1 MYLSLQYH
9 RQNDSCI
16 KMGSDESHFN
26 VSLTV
31 RDTVTNQPTSLIA
44 AYASSCATNATAL
57 TTTTASSTAIYSH
70 TTTTTEAAVV
80 VVEVRTTTT
89 TATATACF
97 STGMCDVERSTEFRG
112 KFAAKER

>member
-1 MYLSLQYH
+1 
-9 RQNDSCI
+9 
-16 KMGSDESHFN
+16 MGSDESHFN

-57 TTTTASSTAIYSH
+57 TTTIASSTAVYSH
-70 TTTTTEAAVV
+70 TTTTEAAVV

-89 TATATACF
+89 TATTTACF
-97 STGMCDVERSTEFRG
+97 YTGMCDVERSTEFRG
-112 KFAAKER
+112 TAAIKER